1 MQNETR
7 SCPSARHQEEAHKS
21 SGSARYQHLI
31 SLVLALSLLAQ
42 VCPATA
48 QPQAPNSAPASASAA
63 NAAMAIF
70 SDRPMSNE
78 FWPIIVSALRE
89 ELASGAP
96 ETRFLPGQTAG
107 SDPAVQI
114 LRGDRIVPGL
124 NLDNPITIY
133 LHGDC
138 VGLPPRSFSLG
149 QPSGLGALGWVRLNH
164 GHIEHFIHVECTRL
178 AQTLATQTYGL
189 DRDQRDRLM
198 ARAISRVILHEW
210 IHIATQNP
218 GHARDGLAKAV
229 FGPQDLTANTANSP
243 AKVLSSA
250 HRQ

>member
-1 MQNETR
+1 MQGETR
-7 SCPSARHQEEAHKS
+7 SLGSARYKEEAHKS
-21 SGSARYQHLI
+21 SARTRYQHWL
-31 SLVLALSLLAQ
+31 SPVLVLSLLAH
-42 VCPATA
+42 VFPVTA
-48 QPQAPNSAPASASAA
+48 QAKALHSASTSAPAA
-63 NAAMAIF
+63 NAVLAIF

-96 ETRFLPGQTAG
+96 EPRFLPGQA
-107 SDPAVQI
+107 SARSSADPAVQI

-124 NLDNPITIY
+124 NADNPITIY

-138 VGLPPRSFSLG
+138 VALRSFPLG
-149 QPSGLGALGWVRLNH
+149 QASSSGALGWVRLNH

-178 AQTLATQTYGL
+178 AQTLASQTYGL
-189 DRDQRDRLM
+189 DRDQQDRLM
-198 ARAISRVILHEW
+198 ARAIGRVILHEW

-229 FGPQDLTANTANSP
+229 FGPRDLIAKTANSP
-243 AKVLSSA
+243 AY
-250 HRQ
+250 HHDPQ